1 MGLIRIAT
9 FSGREGQPL
18 VDAFDA
24 ALDDLLDTPG
34 LILDLRGN
42 GGGDQRLADQMARRF
57 LAEPFTY
64 GREQYVGRLPQR
76 GGGAGGAGAP
86 PPPAPTPPGGG
97 GGGEKKGA
105 L

>member
-76 GGGAGGAGAP
+76 GWLPGLAFRLTPRQPAAP
-86 PPPAPTPPGGG
+86 GRIGMWKRP
-97 GGGEKKGA
+97 
-105 L
+105 